1 MTYCLTTHHELD
13 GWSIEADWSYTV
25 SRYYPATRIDP
36 PEYPGVEDLT
46 LKAMRLEGK
55 AVEPPAWLD
64 ERIRP
69 SDDTLLEHANGRLQ
83 DMRADQ
89 AEYQRDMWMEAAE

>member
-1 MTYCLTTHHELD
+1 MTYTLTTHHELD

-46 LKAMRLEGK
+46 LEAMRLEGK
-55 AVEPPAWLD
+55 AVEPPEWLE
-64 ERIRP
+64 ERLRP
-69 SDDTLLEHANGRLQ
+69 SDNTLHEHAAGRAAY
-83 DMRADQ
+83 DRDEAAD
-89 AEYQRDMWMEAAE
+89 YQRNMRMDAA

>member
-1 MTYCLTTHHELD
+1 MTYHLTTHHELD

-46 LKAMRLEGK
+46 LEAMRLEGK
-55 AVEPPAWLD
+55 AVEPPAWLHD
-64 ERIRP
+64 LIQP
-69 SDDTLLEHANGRLQ
+69 SEDTLLKHAAGRAAC
-83 DMRADQ
+83 DRDEAAD
-89 AEYQRDMWMEAAE
+89 YQRDMRMDAA